1 MLAVFTSK
9 AIQYTGHSSFPAEH
23 RCHDIL
29 VYYAYKVLFPFS
41 SVKKSKIWA
50 TFISPDSIFHIS
62 QKVSCTLVKLAIFPI
77 NQVFLQPKK
86 KCFHGNRLY
95 STIVT
100 SMSTWWVNE
109 NRHLLEWLAS
119 SDEGIWN
126 DDWTMRMVYNEI
138 MDGPVINDQ
147 HQKLGFKS
155 KAVQTWDCCVYT

>member
-1 MLAVFTSK
+1 
-9 AIQYTGHSSFPAEH
+9 
-23 RCHDIL
+23 
-29 VYYAYKVLFPFS
+29 
-41 SVKKSKIWA
+41 
-50 TFISPDSIFHIS
+50 
-62 QKVSCTLVKLAIFPI
+62 
-77 NQVFLQPKK
+77 
-86 KCFHGNRLY
+86 
-95 STIVT
+95 
-100 SMSTWWVNE
+100 MSTWWVNE